1 MIKSSVKPLQSVN
14 DFVIK
19 FANVNGTGSASAN
32 LLFAKAL
39 FRMGLPVSPKNIFPS
54 NIQGLPTWY
63 EVRVSEKGYL
73 GRRGGVDIILSVNP
87 QSMAQDIQ
95 ELEPGG
101 YFIYDNT
108 KPLDLRLIRNDVTI
122 IGLPLT
128 RLCNEQY
135 QDPRQ
140 RQLFK
145 NVVYVGA
152 LAALLDIDFA
162 VLTGLVADQFKGKEK
177 LILPNIHALE
187 LGHKYAEE
195 HFDCPIGIRVKKAD
209 NVGNKIL
216 IDGNTA
222 LGLGALYGGASVVAW
237 YPITPSTSVVEAF
250 EKYAKRMR
258 IDPGTG
264 RKNYAILQAEDEL
277 AAIGMVIG
285 ASWNGAR
292 AFTATSGPGLSL
304 MSEFLGLA
312 YFAEI
317 PTVLFDVQRAGP
329 STGMPTR
336 TQQSDILSAA
346 YASHGDTKQVLLFPS
361 TPRECF
367 DFGAM
372 SFDLA
377 DRLQT
382 PIILLTDLDL
392 GMNDNMSD
400 PLEWD
405 DSKEYDRGKVLNAED
420 LEKVKFGRYLDVDGD
435 AICYRTYPGT
445 HPEKGAFFT
454 RGSSRDEMAVYTEKG
469 EEYEYNMHR
478 LMAKWETIKQYV
490 PGPEIK
496 RNEPDIDTAVLYFG
510 TSEESSVEALDILAG
525 DGIRLNAMRVRS
537 FPFNKDV
544 EDFIDNHERVFV
556 IEQNRDAQL
565 RTLLMAEFE
574 LGPDKLKSVLCFDG
588 TPISARN
595 IRKQIL
601 QLLPGNNVTALH
613 PKKAANG
620 QGESS

>member
-1 MIKSSVKPLQSVN
+1 MKSIKSVN

-32 LLFAKAL
+32 NLFAKAL

-73 GRRGGVDIILSVNP
+73 GRRGGVDIMLSVNP
-87 QSMAQDIQ
+87 QSMPQDIQ
-95 ELEPGG
+95 ELESGG

-108 KPLDLRLIRNDVTI
+108 KPLDLRLIRNDVNI

-128 RLCNEQY
+128 RICNQEY
-135 QDPRQ
+135 SDPRQ
-140 RQLFK
+140 RQLFR
-145 NVVYVGA
+145 NVIYVGA

-162 VLTGLVADQFKGKEK
+162 VLTQLVGDQFKGKEK
-177 LILPNIHALE
+177 LIAPNIHALE
-187 LGHKYAEE
+187 LGHQYARENFE
-195 HFDCPIGIRVKKAD
+195 CPISIRVEKRD
-209 NVGNKIL
+209 LVGDSILLEGNVAI
-216 IDGNTA
+216 A
-222 LGLGALYGGASVVAW
+222 LGCIYGGATMAAW

-250 EKYAKRMR
+250 EKYCRRMR

-264 RKNYAILQAEDEL
+264 RRNYAIVQAEDEL
-277 AAIGMVIG
+277 AAVGMVIG

-312 YFAEI
+312 YFAEV
-317 PTVLFDVQRAGP
+317 PTVVIDVQRAGP

-367 DFGAM
+367 DMAADA
-372 SFDLA
+372 FDLA
-377 DRLQT
+377 ERLQT
-382 PIILLTDLDL
+382 PIIMLTDLDL
-392 GMNDNMSD
+392 GMNDNMSP
-400 PLEWD
+400 PLAWD
-405 DSKEYDRGKVLNAED
+405 DARSYDRGKVLGEAE
-420 LEKVKFGRYLDVDGD
+420 LEAMEKFGRYKDVDLD

-445 HPEKGAFFT
+445 HPTKGAFVT
-454 RGSSRDEMAVYTEKG
+454 RGTSRDEYAAYTERG
-469 EEYEYNMHR
+469 EAYEANMHR
-478 LMAKWETIKQYV
+478 LMAKWETAKGYV
-490 PGPEIK
+490 PAPIVTPAAQSTGYGVIF
-496 RNEPDIDTAVLYFG
+496 FG
-510 TSEESSVEALDILAG
+510 TSEASSLEALDYLAEEG
-525 DGIRLNAMRVRS
+525 VYIDAMRVRS
-537 FPFNKDV
+537 FPFNEEV
-544 EDFIDNHERVFV
+544 EAFIDNHERTFV

-574 LGPDKLKSVLCFDG
+574 FGPDKLKSVLCFDG

-601 QLLPGNNVTALH
+601 QQIPGSNVKPLRRETARH
-613 PKKAANG
+613 
-620 QGESS
+620 GEAS

>member
-1 MIKSSVKPLQSVN
+1 MKLQAKPIESVN

-32 LLFAKAL
+32 NLFAKAL

-63 EVRVSEKGYL
+63 EVRVSGDGYL
-73 GRRGGVDIILSVNP
+73 GRRGGVDIMLSVNP

-101 YFIYDNT
+101 YFIFDDT
-108 KPLDLRLIRNDVTI
+108 KPLDLRLIRGDVTI
-122 IGLPLT
+122 IGVPFT
-128 RLCNEQY
+128 RICNQHY
-135 QDPRQ
+135 KDPRE
-140 RQLFK
+140 RQLFR
-145 NVVYVGA
+145 NVIYVGA
-152 LAALLDIDFA
+152 LAALLSMDFKK
-162 VLTGLVADQFKGKEK
+162 LTQLVADQFKGKEK

-187 LGHKYAEE
+187 LGHQYAREN
-195 HFDCPIGIRVKKAD
+195 FDCPLGIRVE
-209 NVGNKIL
+209 NTTSSEINNKIL

-222 LGLGALYGGASVVAW
+222 LGLGAIYGGATVAAW
-237 YPITPSTSVVEAF
+237 YPITPSTSVVDAF
-250 EKYAKRMR
+250 DKYAQRMR
-258 IDPGTG
+258 IDAGTG
-264 RKNYAILQAEDEL
+264 RRNYAVLQAEDEL
-277 AAIGMVIG
+277 AAIGIVIG

-361 TPRECF
+361 TPKECF

-372 SFDLA
+372 AFDLA
-377 DRLQT
+377 ERLQT
-382 PIILLTDLDL
+382 PIILMTDLDL
-392 GMNDNMSD
+392 GMNDNMSE
-400 PLEWD
+400 PLVWD
-405 DSKEYDRGKVLNAED
+405 DTRKYDRGKILSAEELD
-420 LEKVKFGRYLDVDGD
+420 QIEDYGRYLDSDGD
-435 AICYRTYPGT
+435 AICYRTFPGT
-445 HPEKGAFFT
+445 HPEKGSFFT
-454 RGSSRDEMAVYTEKG
+454 RGTSRDEYAVYTERG
-469 EEYEYNMHR
+469 EEYEKNMHR
-478 LMAKWETIKQYV
+478 LMAKWETIKEYV

-496 RNEPDIDTAVLYFG
+496 LCGQYTDTAVLFFG
-510 TSEESSVEALDILAG
+510 TSEESSLEALDSLAN
-525 DGIRLNAMRVRS
+525 DGMPLNAMRIRA
-537 FPFNKDV
+537 FPFNDDV
-544 EDFIDNHERVFV
+544 EKFLESHNRVFV
-556 IEQNRDAQL
+556 IEQNRDSQL

-574 LGPDKLKSVLCFDG
+574 LGPDKLKSVLCFVG

-601 QLLPGNNVTALH
+601 LHMPDNSVTPIFSPQVAS
-613 PKKAANG
+613 
-620 QGESS
+620 GEGE

>member
-1 MIKSSVKPLQSVN
+1 MKRLESIN

-32 LLFAKAL
+32 NLFAKAL

-87 QSMAQDIQ
+87 QSMAQDIR
-95 ELEPGG
+95 EIEPGG
-101 YFIYDNT
+101 YFIYDST
-108 KPLDLRLIRNDVTI
+108 KPLDLRLVRTDISI
-122 IGLPLT
+122 LGLPLT
-128 RLCNEQY
+128 RICNEKY
-135 QDPRQ
+135 KDPRQ

-145 NVVYVGA
+145 NVIYVGA
-152 LAALLDIDFA
+152 LAALLDMDFK
-162 VLTGLVADQFKGKEK
+162 VLTDLVADQFKGKEK
-177 LILPNIHALE
+177 LVLPNIKALE
-187 LGHKYAEE
+187 LGHQYAKDNFE
-195 HFDCPIGIRVKKAD
+195 CPIGIRVRTSDK
-209 NVGNKIL
+209 VGDRIL
-216 IDGNTA
+216 LDGNTA
-222 LGLGALYGGASVVAW
+222 LGLGAIYGGATVAAW
-237 YPITPSTSVVEAF
+237 YPITPSTSVVDAF
-250 EKYAKRMR
+250 EKYARRVR

-264 RKNYAILQAEDEL
+264 RRNYAIVQAEDEL

-292 AFTATSGPGLSL
+292 SFTATSGPGLSL
-304 MSEFLGLA
+304 MGEFLGLA

-336 TQQSDILSAA
+336 TQQSDVLAAA
-346 YASHGDTKQVLLFPS
+346 YASHGDTKHVLLFPS

-377 DRLQT
+377 ERLQT

-400 PLEWD
+400 PLVWD
-405 DSKEYDRGKVLNAED
+405 DTRQYDRGKVLNAAD
-420 LEKVKFGRYLDVDGD
+420 LDRIGRFGRYSDVDGD

-445 HPEKGAFFT
+445 HPDKGAYFT
-454 RGSSRDEMAVYTEKG
+454 RGTSRDEQAVYTEKG
-469 EEYEYNMHR
+469 EEYENNMLR
-478 LMAKWETIKQYV
+478 LLRKWDTIKHHV
-490 PGPEIK
+490 PRPEIIPCGK
-496 RNEPDIDTAVLYFG
+496 PTDMAVLYFG
-510 TSEESSVEALDILAG
+510 TTEASAREAVDLLAG
-525 DGIRLNAMRVRS
+525 DGIHLDAMRVRA
-537 FPFNKDV
+537 FPFNEEV
-544 EDFIDNHERVFV
+544 EDFIDRHERVFV

-601 QLLPGNNVTALH
+601 EHLPGSNVTPLH
-613 PKKAANG
+613 RQKRNRRAGDRA
-620 QGESS
+620 

>member
-1 MIKSSVKPLQSVN
+1 MKRLESVN

-32 LLFAKAL
+32 NLFAKAL

-63 EVRVSEKGYL
+63 EVRVCEQGYL

-87 QSMAQDIQ
+87 QSMAQDIR
-95 ELEPGG
+95 EIEPGG
-101 YFIYDNT
+101 YFIYDST
-108 KPLDLRLIRNDVTI
+108 KPLDLRLVRNDITT

-128 RLCNEQY
+128 RICNEKY
-135 QDPRQ
+135 KDPRQ

-145 NVVYVGA
+145 NVIYVGA
-152 LAALLDIDFA
+152 LAALLDMDFK
-162 VLTGLVADQFKGKEK
+162 VLTDLVADQFKGKEK
-177 LILPNIHALE
+177 LILPNIKALE
-187 LGHKYAEE
+187 LGHQYAKEN
-195 HFDCPIGIRVKKAD
+195 FDCPIGIRVKAAD
-209 NVGNKIL
+209 KVGDKIL
-216 IDGNTA
+216 LDGNTA
-222 LGLGALYGGASVVAW
+222 LGLGAIYGGATVAAW
-237 YPITPSTSVVEAF
+237 YPITPSTSVVDAF
-250 EKYAKRMR
+250 EKYARRVR

-264 RKNYAILQAEDEL
+264 RRNYAIVQAEDEL

-336 TQQSDILSAA
+336 TQQSDVLAAA
-346 YASHGDTKQVLLFPS
+346 YASHGDTKHVLLFPS
-361 TPRECF
+361 TPKECF
-367 DFGAM
+367 DFGAQA
-372 SFDLA
+372 FDLA
-377 DRLQT
+377 ERLQT

-400 PLEWD
+400 PLAWD
-405 DSKEYDRGKVLNAED
+405 DSREYDRGKVLNAAD
-420 LEKVKFGRYLDVDGD
+420 LDNMERFGRYLDSDGD

-445 HPEKGAFFT
+445 HPDKGAYFT
-454 RGSSRDEMAVYTEKG
+454 RGTSRDEQAVYTEKG
-469 EEYEYNMHR
+469 EEYEQNMLR
-478 LMAKWETIKQYV
+478 LLQKWDTIKEHV
-490 PGPEIK
+490 PRPEIIPSGK
-496 RNEPDIDTAVLYFG
+496 PTDMAVLYFG
-510 TSEESSVEALDILAG
+510 TSEASSREAVDYLAR
-525 DGIRLNAMRVRS
+525 DGINLDAMRVRA
-537 FPFNKDV
+537 FPFNQEV
-544 EDFIDNHERVFV
+544 EDFIDQHERVFV

-574 LGPDKLKSVLCFDG
+574 FGPDKLKSVLCFDG
-588 TPISARN
+588 TPVSARN

-601 QLLPGNNVTALH
+601 EHLPGNNVTPLH
-613 PKKAANG
+613 RKIRANG
-620 QGESS
+620 VGERA

>member
-1 MIKSSVKPLQSVN
+1 MKRLESVN

-32 LLFAKAL
+32 NLFAKAL

-87 QSMAQDIQ
+87 QSMAQDIR
-95 ELEPGG
+95 EIEPGG
-101 YFIYDNT
+101 YFIYDST
-108 KPLDLRLIRNDVTI
+108 KPLDLRLVRNDISI

-128 RLCNEQY
+128 RICNEKY
-135 QDPRQ
+135 KDPRQ

-145 NVVYVGA
+145 NVIYVGA
-152 LAALLDIDFA
+152 LAALLDMDFK
-162 VLTGLVADQFKGKEK
+162 VLTDLVADQFKGKEK
-177 LILPNIHALE
+177 LILPNIKALE
-187 LGHKYAEE
+187 LGHQYAKDN
-195 HFDCPIGIRVKKAD
+195 FDCPIGIRVKSSDK
-209 NVGNKIL
+209 VGDRIL
-216 IDGNTA
+216 LDGNTA
-222 LGLGALYGGASVVAW
+222 LGLGAIYGGATVVAW
-237 YPITPSTSVVEAF
+237 YPITPSTSVVDAF
-250 EKYAKRMR
+250 EKYARRVR

-264 RKNYAILQAEDEL
+264 RRNYAIVQAEDEL

-292 AFTATSGPGLSL
+292 SFTATSGPGLSL

-336 TQQSDILSAA
+336 TQQSDVLAAA
-346 YASHGDTKQVLLFPS
+346 YASHGDTKHVLLFPS
-361 TPRECF
+361 TPKECF
-367 DFGAM
+367 DFGAL

-377 DRLQT
+377 ERLQT

-400 PLEWD
+400 PLVWD
-405 DSKEYDRGKVLNAED
+405 DKREYDRGKVLNAAELD
-420 LEKVKFGRYLDVDGD
+420 RIERFGRYLDVDGD

-445 HPEKGAFFT
+445 HPDKGAYFT
-454 RGSSRDEMAVYTEKG
+454 RGTSRDEQAVYTEKG
-469 EEYEYNMHR
+469 EEYENNMLR
-478 LMAKWETIKQYV
+478 LLRKWDTIKNHV
-490 PGPEIK
+490 PRPEILPCG
-496 RNEPDIDTAVLYFG
+496 RPTQMAVLYFG
-510 TSEESSVEALDILAG
+510 TTEASAREAVDRLAA
-525 DGIRLNAMRVRS
+525 DGIDLDAMRVRA
-537 FPFNKDV
+537 FPFNQEV
-544 EDFIDNHERVFV
+544 EDFIDQHERVFV

-601 QLLPGNNVTALH
+601 EHLPGSNVTPLH
-613 PKKAANG
+613 RQNRNRRAGDRA
-620 QGESS
+620 

>member
-1 MIKSSVKPLQSVN
+1 MKRLESVN

-32 LLFAKAL
+32 NLFAKAL

-87 QSMAQDIQ
+87 QSMAQDIR
-95 ELEPGG
+95 EIEPGG
-101 YFIYDNT
+101 YFIYDST
-108 KPLDLRLIRNDVTI
+108 KPLDLRMVRNDISI

-128 RLCNEQY
+128 RICNEKY
-135 QDPRQ
+135 KDPRQ

-145 NVVYVGA
+145 NVIYVGA
-152 LAALLDIDFA
+152 LAALLDMDFK
-162 VLTGLVADQFKGKEK
+162 VLTDLVSDQFKGKEK
-177 LILPNIHALE
+177 LVLPNIKALE
-187 LGHKYAEE
+187 LGHQYAKDNFE
-195 HFDCPIGIRVKKAD
+195 CPIGIRVRTSDK
-209 NVGNKIL
+209 VGDRIL
-216 IDGNTA
+216 LDGNTA
-222 LGLGALYGGASVVAW
+222 LGLGAIYGGATVAAW
-237 YPITPSTSVVEAF
+237 YPITPSTSVVDAF
-250 EKYAKRMR
+250 EKYARRVR

-264 RKNYAILQAEDEL
+264 RRNYAIVQAEDEL

-292 AFTATSGPGLSL
+292 SFTATSGPGLSL
-304 MSEFLGLA
+304 MGEFLGLA

-336 TQQSDILSAA
+336 TQQSDVLAAA
-346 YASHGDTKQVLLFPS
+346 YASHGDTKHVLLFPS
-361 TPRECF
+361 TPKECF
-367 DFGAM
+367 DFGAQ

-377 DRLQT
+377 ERLQT

-400 PLEWD
+400 PLVWD
-405 DSKEYDRGKVLNAED
+405 DTRQYDRGKVLNAAELD
-420 LEKVKFGRYLDVDGD
+420 RIERFGRYSDVDGD

-445 HPEKGAFFT
+445 HPDKGAYFT
-454 RGSSRDEMAVYTEKG
+454 RGTSRDEQAVYTEKG
-469 EEYEYNMHR
+469 EEYEHNMLR
-478 LMAKWETIKQYV
+478 LLRKWDTIKQHV
-490 PGPEIK
+490 PRPEIIPCGK
-496 RNEPDIDTAVLYFG
+496 PTDMAVLYFG
-510 TSEESSVEALDILAG
+510 TTEASAREAVDRLAG
-525 DGIRLNAMRVRS
+525 DGIDLDAMRVRA
-537 FPFNKDV
+537 FPFNQEV
-544 EDFIDNHERVFV
+544 EDFIDQHERVFV

-601 QLLPGNNVTALH
+601 EHLPGSNVTPLH
-613 PKKAANG
+613 RQNRNRRAGDRA
-620 QGESS
+620 